1 MYQSSRVSGGQ
12 QEEQTV
18 ARKVAPVSPDV
29 TPTPG
34 DIRVM
39 KRNGAVVGFDATK
52 IVVAMSKAFLA
63 VEGNTAAASNRI
75 HETVERLTAQVVDTF
90 HRRMPSG
97 GIVHIEDIQD
107 QVELCLMRNGEH
119 RVARDYV
126 LYREER
132 KRMRSDKV
140 ESPREDHPEIKIIK
154 GDGSKEPLDVGR
166 LKTVIAEAC
175 DGLTDV
181 DGALVLQETL
191 KNLYDGVTQQD
202 VNAALIMSARTMVEK
217 EPNYTYVTARLLLD
231 DIRAKALAC
240 LGVAEKATHFEMET
254 LYPLALKEFLQ
265 VAVKSE
271 LVSDELLEYNL
282 DQMAAALIAERDNQ
296 FTYLG
301 LQTLYDRYFIHK
313 DEVRIELPQV
323 FFMRIAMGLAL
334 REDNRE
340 ERAIEF
346 YQLLSSFDYMASTPT
361 LFNSGTLRSQLSS
374 CYLSTVPDN
383 LDGIYGAIRD
393 NAMLSKW
400 AGGLGNDWTPV
411 RALGSYIKGTNG
423 EKPRRRTIFESG

>member
-1 MYQSSRVSGGQ
+1 MYQSSRVSGQ

-18 ARKVAPVSPDV
+18 APKAAPVSPQA
-29 TPTPG
+29 TPAPG
-34 DIRVM
+34 EIRVM

-90 HRRMPSG
+90 RRRMPSG

-132 KRMRSDKV
+132 KRMRSEKI
-140 ESPREDHPEIKIIK
+140 ETPREDHPEIKIVK
-154 GDGSKEPLDVGR
+154 EDGTREPLDVGR

-175 DGLTDV
+175 EGLADV
-181 DGALVLQETL
+181 DGSIVLSETL
-191 KNLYDGVTQQD
+191 KNLYDGVTQHD
-202 VNAALIMSARTMVEK
+202 VNTALIMSARTLVEK

-231 DIRAKALAC
+231 DIRAKSLTR
-240 LGVAEKATHFEMET
+240 LGVAEKATQFEMET
-254 LYPLALKEFLQ
+254 LYPQALKAFLQ
-265 VAVKSE
+265 LAVESE
-271 LVSDELLEYNL
+271 LVSAELLDYNI

-334 REDNRE
+334 KEDNRE

-346 YQLLSSFDYMASTPT
+346 Y
-361 LFNSGTLRSQLSS
+361 
-374 CYLSTVPDN
+374 
-383 LDGIYGAIRD
+383 
-393 NAMLSKW
+393 
-400 AGGLGNDWTPV
+400 
-411 RALGSYIKGTNG
+411 
-423 EKPRRRTIFESG
+423 

>member
-231 DIRAKALAC
+231 DIRAKALTR

-254 LYPLALKEFLQ
+254 LYPLALK
-265 VAVKSE
+265 
-271 LVSDELLEYNL
+271 
-282 DQMAAALIAERDNQ
+282 
-296 FTYLG
+296 
-301 LQTLYDRYFIHK
+301 
-313 DEVRIELPQV
+313 
-323 FFMRIAMGLAL
+323 
-334 REDNRE
+334 
-340 ERAIEF
+340 
-346 YQLLSSFDYMASTPT
+346 SFC
-361 LFNSGTLRSQLSS
+361 R
-374 CYLSTVPDN
+374 
-383 LDGIYGAIRD
+383 
-393 NAMLSKW
+393 
-400 AGGLGNDWTPV
+400 
-411 RALGSYIKGTNG
+411 
-423 EKPRRRTIFESG
+423 